1 MRFLLH
7 QVRYGYSFSL
17 SARCFSS
24 SPLFTSPHH
33 FVSPRLNVRVPL
45 TQPNLLPLPLT
56 FSAFFSLPLFPSP
69 PVCLSALFSA
79 PLFTFSLLSTFL
91 CRGPFVENVVI
102 QFIPRSSAFFYP
114 FPSPSFYFSPL
125 FFPSSSLSPS
135 FRLLCFVSFVRYLP
149 MFFYE
154 ILRVLKID
162 KVIFFLNSEPFS
174 YSIFSKVRG
183 KIYF

>member
-91 CRGPFVENVVI
+91 CSGPFVENVVI
-102 QFIPRSSAFFYP
+102 QFIPRSSAFFIL
-114 FPSPSFYFSPL
+114 FPPPPSIFLLSFSHLL
-125 FFPSSSLSPS
+125 FSLLR
-135 FRLLCFVSFVRYLP
+135 FDSFVLFRSFAIYRC
-149 MFFYE
+149 FFT
-154 ILRVLKID
+154 K
-162 KVIFFLNSEPFS
+162 FCGF
-174 YSIFSKVRG
+174 
-183 KIYF
+183 